1 MAPCFVGLL
10 NPEELAS
17 TENSMAYL
25 SLSMPRIAII
35 GKGVVGLA
43 IGEVLAG
50 KVNGASVA
58 AYDPAKVLKARSR
71 VRTAPSLSS
80 AVKGAAHIF
89 ICVPSQFKGKGLEGA
104 GWKRLAKD
112 LSRHSAP
119 DAVIVIKSTLVPG
132 DAARLEKL
140 IKRRVVVCPEFMA
153 DGTAE
158 RDILKP
164 HRVLVGGSDKAAVKS
179 VIRIYRHWVPEN
191 RIIRMDTW
199 SAQLTKLFANAM
211 LAQRVSSINSMAA
224 LCELGGGDVRAV
236 SKAAGMDPRIG
247 PMYLQSSVGFG
258 GSCLEKDLGLLC
270 ALAQCMGLPE
280 VARYWKSVIAQND
293 AQVRRVTRQ
302 ISKMAGKGGRVAVLG
317 LAFKSGVADVRNS
330 APLRIAEGLAALGH
344 PVVAHDPKVK
354 AVKGMRM
361 VSTPSAAV
369 RGAVVVA
376 LLNDEPV
383 YRALD
388 WRRIARIAAPG
399 ARVYASSPG
408 IGLTASTQ
416 METFNLGGG
425 C

>member
-1 MAPCFVGLL
+1 MDLL

-140 IKRRVVVCPEFMA
+140 TKRRVVVCPEFMA
-153 DGTAE
+153 EGTAE

-164 HRVLVGGSDKAAVKS
+164 HRVLVGGSDKAAVDS
-179 VIRIYRHWVPEN
+179 IIRLYRHWVPAS
-191 RIIRMDTW
+191 RIIRMDAW
-199 SAQLTKLFANAM
+199 SAQLAKLLANAM
-211 LAQRVSSINSMAA
+211 LAQRVSSINSMSA
-224 LCELGGGDVRAV
+224 LCEIGGGDVRAV

-247 PMYLQSSVGFG
+247 SLYLKPSVGFG
-258 GSCLEKDLGLLC
+258 GSCLEKDVRLLC

-293 AQVRRVTRQ
+293 AQILRVTRQ

>member
-1 MAPCFVGLL
+1 
-10 NPEELAS
+10 
-17 TENSMAYL
+17 MAYL

-140 IKRRVVVCPEFMA
+140 TKRRVVVCPEFMA
-153 DGTAE
+153 EGTAE

-164 HRVLVGGSDKAAVKS
+164 HRVLVGGSDKAAVDS
-179 VIRIYRHWVPEN
+179 VIRLYRHWVPAS
-191 RIIRMDTW
+191 RIIRMDAW
-199 SAQLTKLFANAM
+199 SAQLAKLLANAM
-211 LAQRVSSINSMAA
+211 LAQRVSSINSMSA
-224 LCELGGGDVRAV
+224 LCEIGGGDVRAV

-247 PMYLQSSVGFG
+247 SLYLKPSVGFG
-258 GSCLEKDLGLLC
+258 GSCLEKDVRLLC

-293 AQVRRVTRQ
+293 AQILRVTRQ

-317 LAFKSGVADVRNS
+317 LAFKPGVADVRNS